1 MGLAAIVLLTLD
13 GWLLVKRTRYIEE
26 TNRLRAGMTDFE
38 RRRTDVLLASDQNR
52 FRVMVE
58 LVRRQAQVDKDLH
71 LAISVDSATMLLERE
86 AAVLRQMRI
95 ELGPEKSVGTLP
107 DTVRMTVPRGTRTI
121 ERVLE
126 ENATWEVPKW
136 VYTDRDIAVP
146 AERAL
151 RGALGPSA
159 VILNGGTVIYSMP
172 TVGPLNDSAYVLPG
186 SVRARASDLK
196 AIAPNLRP
204 GMTVYIY

>member
-13 GWLLVKRTRYIEE
+13 GWLLVKRTRYLEE
-26 TNRLRAGMTDFE
+26 TRRLRAGMTDFE

-58 LVRRQAQVDKDLH
+58 LLRRQAQVDKDLH
-71 LAISVDSATMLLERE
+71 LAVSVDSSTMLLERE

-95 ELGPEKSVGTLP
+95 QLGPEKSVGTPP

-121 ERVLE
+121 ERVLDE
-126 ENATWEVPKW
+126 HDSWEVPKW
-136 VYTDRDIAVP
+136 VYTDRGLTPP
-146 AERAL
+146 AERTFK
-151 RGALGPSA
+151 GALGPSA
-159 VILNGGTVIYSMP
+159 IILNGGTVIYSMP

-186 SVRARASDLK
+186 SLRARASDLK

-204 GMTVYIY
+204 GMTVYFY

>member
-95 ELGPEKSVGTLP
+95 ELGPEKSVGTPP

-121 ERVLE
+121 ERVLD